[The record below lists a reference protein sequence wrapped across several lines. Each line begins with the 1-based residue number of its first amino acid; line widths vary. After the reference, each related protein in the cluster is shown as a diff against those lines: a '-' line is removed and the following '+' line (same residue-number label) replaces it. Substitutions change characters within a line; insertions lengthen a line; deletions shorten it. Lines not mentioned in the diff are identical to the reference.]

1 MLVHCPGTTGH
12 GALLLPDMAGEK
24 VRIIIDHFMD
34 FREQEKKKLD
44 SNSCLTFGDVTT
56 VNLTVLKVIMI
67 DLLHR
72 HSYKVSGYESL
83 SYNFWT
89 SIQSIELEKEFCSV
103 IDCLLVIYICVC
115 ACVCVCVCLC
125 VCV

>member
-12 GALLLPDMAGEK
+12 GSLLLPDTAGEK

-44 SNSCLTFGDVTT
+44 SDPSLTIGDVTS
-56 VNLTVLKVIMI
+56 VNLTQLKVIMI
-67 DLLHR
+67 DLLR
-72 HSYKVSGYESL
+72 KHSVKVSGYESL

-89 SIQSIELEKEFCSV
+89 SFRSTEWEKESILF
-103 IDCLLVIYICVC
+103 
-115 ACVCVCVCLC
+115 
-125 VCV
+125 